1 MRISRSSGLVW
12 ILMLCA
18 ALLGACSGDDDNSPT
33 EPLPTIDSIAIETIT
48 PAAGTA
54 LRKGQEVTFT
64 AFVRYTVGTA
74 ATGRMSMVIQNQ
86 ANQTIPPPGGQANA
100 NLIRGGGTVTL
111 TNRVTIPATG
121 TTTVRVITPLFV
133 GGAPT
138 TTITSSVSYPV
149 VD

>member
-1 MRISRSSGLVW
+1 MRISRGLGLVW
-12 ILMLCA
+12 VLMLCA

-33 EPLPTIDSIAIETIT
+33 EPLPTTDSIAIETIT
-48 PAAGTA
+48 PARGTN

-64 AFVRYTVGTA
+64 VVARYTVGTA
-74 ATGRMSMVIQNQ
+74 STGRTSLVIVNQ
-86 ANQTIPPPGGQANA
+86 ASQSLTPPGEQARA
-100 NLIRGGGTVTL
+100 DLTRGGGTVTL

-133 GGAPT
+133 GDAPST
-138 TTITSSVSYPV
+138 NITSMVSYPV